1 MTHKFKHSFIT
12 KVHLVISVLIVIP
25 VAFIYGFAPELL
37 FDIYLNTIDEYNA
50 FKAVMG
56 LYIGFSV
63 LWILGIFKNQF
74 LRIALITNVIFMLGL
89 GFGRFLSLLLDG
101 MPTRTFIF
109 GTFGELILGIYGI
122 WVLSKYYKKV

>member
-1 MTHKFKHSFIT
+1 MIHKFKHGFIT

-25 VAFIYGFAPELL
+25 VAFIYGFAPELQ

-74 LRIALITNVIFMLGL
+74 LKIALITNVIFMLGL

-101 MPTRTFIF
+101 MPSRTFIF
-109 GTFGELILGIYGI
+109 GTCGELILGIYGI
-122 WVLSKYYKKV
+122 WVQTTYYKKV